1 MSPRELQIEVERR
14 LQLINPELSLA
25 GKLPSDTI
33 ISFINEAIDKFWK
46 TRYSGL
52 NFKQRGFEQDQ
63 KRTDDLRTL
72 VTKHTYKD
80 TDISKINQ
88 VEYTVTL
95 PDDYVILLGDTAG
108 ISPVDGV
115 INNCWEK
122 DALGNY
128 KIKYSDT
135 IEGTIET
142 VDRIKENS
150 LSEYRLKYTKAK
162 PIRLIQDNTITL
174 YTDGNYKVAEYTIEY
189 LKKPS
194 KVDLKTNPTDE
205 YTDLPS
211 HTHMEVVKLAVQLIL
226 ATLPNYNVYSN
237 EVNSME

>member
-33 ISFINEAIDKFWK
+33 MSFINEAIDKFWK

-80 TDISKINQ
+80 IDISKVNQ
-88 VEYTVTL
+88 EEYTVTL

-108 ISPVDGV
+108 IAPADG
-115 INNCWEK
+115 ITNDCWEK
-122 DALGNY
+122 NSEGNY
-128 KIKYSDT
+128 KVKYSDT

-150 LSEYRLKYTKAK
+150 LSEYHLKYTKAK
-162 PIRLIQDNTITL
+162 PIKLMQDNTITL
-174 YTDGNYKVAEYTIEY
+174 YTDGQYKVAEYTIEY
-189 LKKPS
+189 LKRPS
-194 KVDLKTNPTDE
+194 KVTLVDTPTDE
-205 YTDLPS
+205 YTDLPA
-211 HTHMEVVKLAVQLIL
+211 HTHMEIVKIAVQLIL
-226 ATLPNYNVYSN
+226 GTLPNYNVYSN
-237 EVNSME
+237 EVNTME

>member
-52 NFKQRGFEQDQ
+52 NYKQRGFEQDQ

-80 TDISKINQ
+80 TNISKINQ

-108 ISPVDGV
+108 ISPADGV

>member
-80 TDISKINQ
+80 TDITKVNQ
-88 VEYTVTL
+88 EEYTVTL

-108 ISPVDGV
+108 ISPADGV

-211 HTHMEVVKLAVQLIL
+211 HTHMEIVKLAVQLIL

>member
-52 NFKQRGFEQDQ
+52 NYKQRGFEQDQ

-80 TDISKINQ
+80 TDITKVNQ
-88 VEYTVTL
+88 EKYTVTL

-108 ISPVDGV
+108 ISPADGV

-150 LSEYRLKYTKAK
+150 LSEYHLKYTKAK

-174 YTDGNYKVAEYTIEY
+174 YTDGQYKVSEYTIEY

>member
-33 ISFINEAIDKFWK
+33 ISFINEAIDKFQK

-52 NFKQRGFEQDQ
+52 NYKQRGFEQDQ

-80 TDISKINQ
+80 TDITKVNQ
-88 VEYTVTL
+88 EEYTVTL

-108 ISPVDGV
+108 ISPADGV

-150 LSEYRLKYTKAK
+150 LSEYHLKYTKAK

>member
-52 NFKQRGFEQDQ
+52 NYKQKGFEQDQ

-108 ISPVDGV
+108 ISPADGV

>member
-80 TDISKINQ
+80 IDITKVNQ
-88 VEYTVTL
+88 EEYTVTL

-108 ISPVDGV
+108 IAPADG
-115 INNCWEK
+115 ITNDCWEK
-122 DALGNY
+122 DSEGNY
-128 KIKYSDT
+128 KVKYSDT

-150 LSEYRLKYTKAK
+150 LSEYHLKYTKAK
-162 PIRLIQDNTITL
+162 PIKLMQDNTITL
-174 YTDGNYKVAEYTIEY
+174 YTDGQYKVAEYTIEY
-189 LKKPS
+189 LKRPS
-194 KVDLKTNPTDE
+194 KVTLVDTPTDE
-205 YTDLPS
+205 YTDLPA
-211 HTHMEVVKLAVQLIL
+211 HTHMEIVKIAVQLIL
-226 ATLPNYNVYSN
+226 GTLPNYNVYSN
-237 EVNSME
+237 EVNTME

>member
-108 ISPVDGV
+108 ISPADGV

>member
-52 NFKQRGFEQDQ
+52 NYKQRGFEQDQ

-80 TDISKINQ
+80 TDITKVNQ
-88 VEYTVTL
+88 EGYTVTL

-108 ISPVDGV
+108 ISPADGV

-211 HTHMEVVKLAVQLIL
+211 HTHMEVVKLTVQLIL

>member
-52 NFKQRGFEQDQ
+52 NYKQKGFEQDQ

-80 TDISKINQ
+80 IDITKVNQ
-88 VEYTVTL
+88 EEYAVTL

-108 ISPVDGV
+108 IAPADGV

-150 LSEYRLKYTKAK
+150 LSEYHLKYTKAK

-194 KVDLKTNPTDE
+194 KVDLKTNPIDE

>member
-33 ISFINEAIDKFWK
+33 MSFINEAIDKFWK

-80 TDISKINQ
+80 IDISKVNQ
-88 VEYTVTL
+88 EEYIITL

-108 ISPVDGV
+108 IAPADG
-115 INNCWEK
+115 ITNDCWEK
-122 DALGNY
+122 DSEGNY
-128 KIKYSDT
+128 KVKYSDT

-150 LSEYRLKYTKAK
+150 LSEYHLKYTKAK
-162 PIRLIQDNTITL
+162 PIKLMQDNTITL
-174 YTDGNYKVAEYTIEY
+174 YTDGQYKVAEYTIEY
-189 LKKPS
+189 LKRPS
-194 KVDLKTNPTDE
+194 KVTLVDTPTDE
-205 YTDLPS
+205 YTDLPA
-211 HTHMEVVKLAVQLIL
+211 HTHMEIVKIAVQLIL
-226 ATLPNYNVYSN
+226 GTLPNYNVYSN
-237 EVNSME
+237 EVNTME

>member
-52 NFKQRGFEQDQ
+52 NYKQRGFEQDQ

-80 TDISKINQ
+80 TDITKVNQ
-88 VEYTVTL
+88 EEYTVTL

-108 ISPVDGV
+108 ISPADGV

-150 LSEYRLKYTKAK
+150 LSEYHLKYTKAK
-162 PIRLIQDNTITL
+162 PIKLMQDNTITL
-174 YTDGNYKVAEYTIEY
+174 YTDGQYKVAEYTIEY
-189 LKKPS
+189 LKRPS
-194 KVDLKTNPTDE
+194 KVTLVGTPTDE
-205 YTDLPS
+205 YTDLPA
-211 HTHMEVVKLAVQLIL
+211 HTHMEIVKMAVQLIL
-226 ATLPNYNVYSN
+226 GTLPNYNVYSN

>member
-52 NFKQRGFEQDQ
+52 NYKQRGFEQDQ

-80 TDISKINQ
+80 IDISKVNQ
-88 VEYTVTL
+88 EEYTVTL

-108 ISPVDGV
+108 ISPADGV

-122 DALGNY
+122 DVLGNY

-205 YTDLPS
+205 YTDLPV
-211 HTHMEVVKLAVQLIL
+211 HTHMEIVKLAVQLIL

>member
-33 ISFINEAIDKFWK
+33 MSFINEAIDKFWK

-80 TDISKINQ
+80 IDISKVNQ
-88 VEYTVTL
+88 EEYTVTL
-95 PDDYVILLGDTAG
+95 PDNYVILLGDTAG
-108 ISPVDGV
+108 IAPADG
-115 INNCWEK
+115 ITNDCWEK
-122 DALGNY
+122 DSEGNY
-128 KIKYSDT
+128 KVKYSDT

-150 LSEYRLKYTKAK
+150 LSEYHLKYTKAK
-162 PIRLIQDNTITL
+162 PIKLMQDNTITL
-174 YTDGNYKVAEYTIEY
+174 YTDGQYKVAEYTIEY
-189 LKKPS
+189 LKRPS
-194 KVDLKTNPTDE
+194 KVTLVDTPTDE
-205 YTDLPS
+205 YTDLPA
-211 HTHMEVVKLAVQLIL
+211 HTHMEIVKIAVQLIL
-226 ATLPNYNVYSN
+226 GTLPNYNVYSN
-237 EVNSME
+237 EVNTME

>member
-52 NFKQRGFEQDQ
+52 NYKQRGFEQDQ

-80 TDISKINQ
+80 TDITKVNQ
-88 VEYTVTL
+88 EEYTVTL

-108 ISPVDGV
+108 ISPADGV

-211 HTHMEVVKLAVQLIL
+211 HTHIEVVKLAVQLIL

>member
-52 NFKQRGFEQDQ
+52 NYKQRGFEQDQ

-108 ISPVDGV
+108 ISPADGV

-150 LSEYRLKYTKAK
+150 LSEYHLTYTKAK

-174 YTDGNYKVAEYTIEY
+174 YTDGQYKVSEYTIEY

>member
-46 TRYSGL
+46 TRYSGI

-80 TDISKINQ
+80 IDITKVNQ
-88 VEYTVTL
+88 ETYTVTL

-108 ISPVDGV
+108 IAPADG
-115 INNCWEK
+115 ITNDCWEK
-122 DALGNY
+122 DSEGNY
-128 KIKYSDT
+128 KVKYSDT

-150 LSEYRLKYTKAK
+150 LSEYHLKYTKAK
-162 PIRLIQDNTITL
+162 PIKLMQNNTITL
-174 YTDGNYKVAEYTIEY
+174 YTDGQYKVAEYTIEY
-189 LKKPS
+189 LKRPS
-194 KVDLKTNPTDE
+194 KVTLVGTPTDE
-205 YTDLPS
+205 YTDLPA
-211 HTHMEVVKLAVQLIL
+211 HTHMEIVKMAVQLIL
-226 ATLPNYNVYSN
+226 GTLPNYNVYSN
-237 EVNSME
+237 EVNTME

>member
-52 NFKQRGFEQDQ
+52 NYKQRGFEQDQ

-108 ISPVDGV
+108 ISPADGV

-122 DALGNY
+122 DVLGNY

-205 YTDLPS
+205 YTDLPV
-211 HTHMEVVKLAVQLIL
+211 HTHMEIVKLAVQLIL

>member
-52 NFKQRGFEQDQ
+52 NYKQRGFEQDQ

-80 TDISKINQ
+80 TDITKVNQ
-88 VEYTVTL
+88 EKYTVTL

-108 ISPVDGV
+108 ISPADGV

-150 LSEYRLKYTKAK
+150 LSEYHLKYTKAK

-174 YTDGNYKVAEYTIEY
+174 YTDGQYKVSEYTIEY

-211 HTHMEVVKLAVQLIL
+211 HTHMEIVKLAVQLIL

>member
-52 NFKQRGFEQDQ
+52 NYKQRGFEQDQ

-80 TDISKINQ
+80 TDITKVNQ
-88 VEYTVTL
+88 EEYTVTL

-108 ISPVDGV
+108 ISPADGV

-226 ATLPNYNVYSN
+226 VTLPNYNVYSN

>member
-33 ISFINEAIDKFWK
+33 MSFINEAIDKFWK

-72 VTKHTYKD
+72 VTKRTYKD
-80 TDISKINQ
+80 IDITKVNQ
-88 VEYTVTL
+88 EEYTVTL

-108 ISPVDGV
+108 IAPADG
-115 INNCWEK
+115 ITNDCWEK
-122 DALGNY
+122 DSEGNY
-128 KIKYSDT
+128 KVKYSDT

-150 LSEYRLKYTKAK
+150 LSEYHLKYTKAK
-162 PIRLIQDNTITL
+162 PIKLMQDNTITL
-174 YTDGNYKVAEYTIEY
+174 YTDGQYKVAEYTIEY
-189 LKKPS
+189 LKRPS
-194 KVDLKTNPTDE
+194 KVTLVDTPTDE
-205 YTDLPS
+205 YTDLPA
-211 HTHMEVVKLAVQLIL
+211 HTHMEIVKIAVQLIL
-226 ATLPNYNVYSN
+226 GTLPNYNVYSN
-237 EVNSME
+237 EVNTME

>member
-80 TDISKINQ
+80 TDISKVSQ
-88 VEYTVTL
+88 EEYTVTL

-108 ISPVDGV
+108 ISPADGV

-194 KVDLKTNPTDE
+194 KVDLKANPTDE

-211 HTHMEVVKLAVQLIL
+211 HTHTEVVKLAVQLIL

>member
-52 NFKQRGFEQDQ
+52 NYKQRGFEQDQ

-80 TDISKINQ
+80 TDITKVNQ
-88 VEYTVTL
+88 EEYTVTL

-108 ISPVDGV
+108 ISPADGV

-174 YTDGNYKVAEYTIEY
+174 YTDGQYKVAEYTIEY
-189 LKKPS
+189 LKRPS
-194 KVDLKTNPTDE
+194 KVTLVGTPTDE
-205 YTDLPS
+205 YTDLPA
-211 HTHMEVVKLAVQLIL
+211 HTHMEIVKMAVQLIL
-226 ATLPNYNVYSN
+226 GTLPNYNVYSN
-237 EVNSME
+237 EVNTME

>member
-52 NFKQRGFEQDQ
+52 NYKQRGFEQDQ

-80 TDISKINQ
+80 TDITKVNQ
-88 VEYTVTL
+88 EEYTVTL

-108 ISPVDGV
+108 ISPADGV

-174 YTDGNYKVAEYTIEY
+174 YADGNYKVAEYTIEY

>member
-52 NFKQRGFEQDQ
+52 NYKQRGFEQDQ

-80 TDISKINQ
+80 TDITKVNQ
-88 VEYTVTL
+88 EEYTVTL

-108 ISPVDGV
+108 ISPADGV

-128 KIKYSDT
+128 KRKYSDT

-174 YTDGNYKVAEYTIEY
+174 YTDGQYKVSEYTIEY

>member
-25 GKLPSDTI
+25 SKLPSDTI

-52 NFKQRGFEQDQ
+52 NYKQRGFEQDQ

-80 TDISKINQ
+80 TDITKVNQ
-88 VEYTVTL
+88 EEYTVTL

-108 ISPVDGV
+108 ISPADGV

>member
-33 ISFINEAIDKFWK
+33 MSFINEAIDKFWK

-80 TDISKINQ
+80 TDITKVNQ
-88 VEYTVTL
+88 EEYTVTL

-108 ISPVDGV
+108 ISPADGV

>member
-80 TDISKINQ
+80 LDISKVNQ
-88 VEYTVTL
+88 EEYTVTL

-108 ISPVDGV
+108 IVPADGV

-128 KIKYSDT
+128 KIKHSDT

-211 HTHMEVVKLAVQLIL
+211 HTHMEIVKLAVQLIL

>member
-46 TRYSGL
+46 TRYSGI

-72 VTKHTYKD
+72 VTKHTYENE
-80 TDISKINQ
+80 DISKVNQ
-88 VEYTVTL
+88 EEYKVTL

-108 ISPVDGV
+108 ISPADGV

-128 KIKYSDT
+128 KVKYSDT

-150 LSEYRLKYTKAK
+150 LSEHHLKYTKAK
-162 PIRLIQDNTITL
+162 PIKLMQNNTITL
-174 YTDGNYKVAEYTIEY
+174 YTDGQYKVAEYTIEY
-189 LKKPS
+189 LKRPS
-194 KVDLKTNPTDE
+194 KVTLVGTPTDE
-205 YTDLPS
+205 YTDLPA
-211 HTHMEVVKLAVQLIL
+211 HTHMEIVKMAVQLIL
-226 ATLPNYNVYSN
+226 GTLPNYNVYSN
-237 EVNSME
+237 EVNTME

>member
-33 ISFINEAIDKFWK
+33 MSFINEAIDKFWK

-80 TDISKINQ
+80 IDISKVNQ

-108 ISPVDGV
+108 ISPADGV

>member
-52 NFKQRGFEQDQ
+52 NYKQRGFEQDQ

-80 TDISKINQ
+80 TDITKVNQ
-88 VEYTVTL
+88 EEYTVTL

-108 ISPVDGV
+108 ISPADGV

-128 KIKYSDT
+128 RIKYSDT

-150 LSEYRLKYTKAK
+150 LSEYHLKYTKAK

-174 YTDGNYKVAEYTIEY
+174 YTDGQYKVSEYTIEY

-211 HTHMEVVKLAVQLIL
+211 HTHTEVVKLAVQLIL

>member
-52 NFKQRGFEQDQ
+52 NYKQRGFEQDQ

-80 TDISKINQ
+80 TDITKVNQ
-88 VEYTVTL
+88 EEYTVTL

-108 ISPVDGV
+108 ISPADEV

>member
-33 ISFINEAIDKFWK
+33 MSFINEAIDKFWK

-52 NFKQRGFEQDQ
+52 NYKQRGFEQDQ

-80 TDISKINQ
+80 TDITKVNQ
-88 VEYTVTL
+88 EKYTVTL

-108 ISPVDGV
+108 ISPADGV

>member
-52 NFKQRGFEQDQ
+52 NYKQIGFEQDQ

-80 TDISKINQ
+80 TDITKVNQ
-88 VEYTVTL
+88 EEYTVTL

-108 ISPVDGV
+108 ISPADGV

-122 DALGNY
+122 DVLGNY